1 MWSDA
6 LDALSGSL
14 RTLDLVIVGGYL
26 VLSLGL
32 GLALSRRSSR
42 DEFLMAGRSM
52 GRMTVGLSVM
62 ATLFSANSFVMY
74 PSTAYGDSLRIML
87 ASVAFLSTT
96 PLVIWVFI
104 PVYSKLN
111 CATAYEYLEQ
121 RFHVSVRCLASSLF
135 VVLRIAWMA
144 AATFA
149 ASVAI
154 SGISGLNQYLVI
166 VGLGVVAIIYTMFG
180 GLRAVMWTDVIQFFV
195 FVGTI
200 LFAAGLLV
208 SGTEGGA
215 SQIVDTY
222 FSGRERMVFDFRLD
236 PTIRFGT
243 FAILI
248 GSFLEGLSAYGA
260 DQVAVQRY
268 ISARDARTSQ
278 TGFVIAQVASLI
290 VMPGL
295 LAIGMGLFSYFHHN
309 PDMLSDVAIDEF
321 SNAANTKVEV
331 VRRRLAEAGAGSSNE
346 TIAEYYKTHPRE
358 LHADVVELGLN
369 DQALPRFVR
378 LKFPAGVVGLLVAAL
393 MAATMS
399 SVDSGIH
406 SITTALI
413 VDFRDRLVPGWRPK
427 TEAGEM
433 LVARA
438 MVVAIGAIAIVLA
451 CYVGQLGD
459 VFAVAKKT
467 VGAFAAPLLAVFVLG
482 LFVRR
487 ATATGVLLGTFAGAV
502 VTLWFTFAETFS
514 DWFSMWVFI
523 VGFVSSVVFSLLF
536 SMVPGLKLVAEAEQD
551 RTFWAVINAAPERS
565 PDEEASRE
573 ARPSESP

>member
-14 RTLDLVIVGGYL
+14 QTLDLIVVGGYL
-26 VLSLGL
+26 LLSLGL
-32 GLALSRRSSR
+32 GLALGRQSNR
-42 DEFLMAGRSM
+42 DEFLTAGGSM

-104 PVYSKLN
+104 PVYSKLK

-166 VGLGVVAIIYTMFG
+166 IGLGVVAIIYTMFG

-200 LFAAGLLV
+200 LFAAVLLV

-215 SQIVDTY
+215 SQIVETY
-222 FSGRERMVFDFRLD
+222 FSDRERMVFDFRLD

-278 TGFVIAQVASLI
+278 TGFLIAQAASLI

-321 SNAANTKVEV
+321 SNAENAKVEV
-331 VRRRLAEAGAGSSNE
+331 VRQRLSEAGAGSSNE
-346 TIAEYYKTHPRE
+346 AIAEYYKSHPRE

-413 VDFRDRLVPGWRPK
+413 VDFRDRLVPAWRPK

-433 LVARA
+433 LVARV
-438 MVVAIGAIAIVLA
+438 MVVVIGAIAIVLA
-451 CYVGQLGD
+451 CFVGQLGD

-487 ATATGVLLGTFAGAV
+487 ATAAGVLLGTFAGAV

-514 DWFSMWVFI
+514 DWFSMWVFV

-536 SMVPGLKLVAEAEQD
+536 SCVPGLSRTSTAGPD
-551 RTFWAVINAAPERS
+551 RTFWAVIRADEEDFSEAAP
-565 PDEEASRE
+565 
-573 ARPSESP
+573 SENP

>member
-14 RTLDLVIVGGYL
+14 QTLDLIVVGGYL
-26 VLSLGL
+26 LLSLGL
-32 GLALSRRSSR
+32 GLALGRQSNR
-42 DEFLMAGRSM
+42 DEFLTAGGSM

-104 PVYSKLN
+104 PVYSKLK

-166 VGLGVVAIIYTMFG
+166 IGLGVVAIVYTMFG

-200 LFAAGLLV
+200 LFAAVLLV

-215 SQIVDTY
+215 SQIVETY
-222 FSGRERMVFDFRLD
+222 FSDRERMVFDFRLD

-278 TGFVIAQVASLI
+278 TGFLIAQAASLI

-321 SNAANTKVEV
+321 SNAENAKVEV
-331 VRRRLAEAGAGSSNE
+331 VRQRLSEAGAGSSNE
-346 TIAEYYKTHPRE
+346 AIAEYYKSHPRE

-413 VDFRDRLVPGWRPK
+413 VDFRDRLVPAWRPK

-433 LVARA
+433 LVARV
-438 MVVAIGAIAIVLA
+438 MVGVIGAIAIVLA
-451 CYVGQLGD
+451 CFVGQLGD

-487 ATATGVLLGTFAGAV
+487 ATAAGVLLGTFAGAV

-514 DWFSMWVFI
+514 DWFSMWVFV

-536 SMVPGLKLVAEAEQD
+536 SCVPGLSRTSTAGPD
-551 RTFWAVINAAPERS
+551 RTFWAVIRADEEDFSEAAP
-565 PDEEASRE
+565 
-573 ARPSESP
+573 SENP

>member
-14 RTLDLVIVGGYL
+14 QTLDLIVVGGYL
-26 VLSLGL
+26 LLSLGL
-32 GLALSRRSSR
+32 GLALGRQSNR
-42 DEFLMAGRSM
+42 DEFLTAGGSM

-104 PVYSKLN
+104 PVYSKLK

-166 VGLGVVAIIYTMFG
+166 IGLGVVAIIYTMFG

-200 LFAAGLLV
+200 LFAAVLLV

-215 SQIVDTY
+215 SQIVETY
-222 FSGRERMVFDFRLD
+222 FSDRERMVFDFRLD

-278 TGFVIAQVASLI
+278 TGFLIAQAASLI

-321 SNAANTKVEV
+321 SNAENAKVEV
-331 VRRRLAEAGAGSSNE
+331 VRQRLSEAGAGSSNE
-346 TIAEYYKTHPRE
+346 AIAEYYKSHPRE

-378 LKFPAGVVGLLVAAL
+378 LKFPAGVVGLLL
-393 MAATMS
+393 S
-399 SVDSGIH
+399 LIH
-406 SITTALI
+406 I
-413 VDFRDRLVPGWRPK
+413 
-427 TEAGEM
+427 
-433 LVARA
+433 
-438 MVVAIGAIAIVLA
+438 
-451 CYVGQLGD
+451 
-459 VFAVAKKT
+459 
-467 VGAFAAPLLAVFVLG
+467 
-482 LFVRR
+482 
-487 ATATGVLLGTFAGAV
+487 
-502 VTLWFTFAETFS
+502 
-514 DWFSMWVFI
+514 
-523 VGFVSSVVFSLLF
+523 
-536 SMVPGLKLVAEAEQD
+536 
-551 RTFWAVINAAPERS
+551 
-565 PDEEASRE
+565 
-573 ARPSESP
+573 

>member
-1 MWSDA
+1 MWSNA

-14 RTLDLVIVGGYL
+14 QTLDLIVVGGYL
-26 VLSLGL
+26 LLSLGL
-32 GLALSRRSSR
+32 GLALGRQSNR
-42 DEFLMAGRSM
+42 DEFLTAGGSM

-104 PVYSKLN
+104 PVYSKLK

-166 VGLGVVAIIYTMFG
+166 IGLGVVAIVYTMFG

-200 LFAAGLLV
+200 LFAAVLLV

-278 TGFVIAQVASLI
+278 TGFLISQAASLI

-321 SNAANTKVEV
+321 SNAENAKVEV
-331 VRRRLAEAGAGSSNE
+331 VRQRLSEAGAGSSNE
-346 TIAEYYKTHPRE
+346 AIAEYYKSHPRE

-413 VDFRDRLVPGWRPK
+413 VDFRDRLVPEWRPK
-427 TEAGEM
+427 TESGEM
-433 LVARA
+433 LVARV
-438 MVVAIGAIAIVLA
+438 MVVVIGAIAIVLA
-451 CYVGQLGD
+451 CFVGQLGD

-487 ATATGVLLGTFAGAV
+487 ATAAGVLLGTFAGAV
-502 VTLWFTFAETFS
+502 VTLWFTFSETFS
-514 DWFSMWVFI
+514 DWFSMWVFV

-536 SMVPGLKLVAEAEQD
+536 SCVPGLSRTSSAGPD
-551 RTFWAVINAAPERS
+551 RTFWAVIRADEEDFSEAAP
-565 PDEEASRE
+565 
-573 ARPSESP
+573 SENP

>member
-14 RTLDLVIVGGYL
+14 QTLDLIVVGGYL
-26 VLSLGL
+26 LLSLGL
-32 GLALSRRSSR
+32 GLALGRQSNR
-42 DEFLMAGRSM
+42 DEFLTAGGSM

-104 PVYSKLN
+104 PVYSKLK

-166 VGLGVVAIIYTMFG
+166 IGLGVVAIVYTMFG

-200 LFAAGLLV
+200 LFAAVLLV

-278 TGFVIAQVASLI
+278 TGFLISQAASLI

-321 SNAANTKVEV
+321 SNAENAKVQV
-331 VRRRLAEAGAGSSNE
+331 VRQRLSDAGAGSSNE
-346 TIAEYYKTHPRE
+346 TIAEYYKSHPQE

-413 VDFRDRLVPGWRPK
+413 VDFRDRLVPAWRTK
-427 TEAGEM
+427 SEAGEM
-433 LVARA
+433 LVARV
-438 MVVAIGAIAIVLA
+438 MVVVIGAIAIVLA
-451 CYVGQLGD
+451 CFVGQLGD

-487 ATATGVLLGTFAGAV
+487 ATAAGVLLGTFAGAV

-514 DWFSMWVFI
+514 DWFSMWVFV

-536 SMVPGLKLVAEAEQD
+536 SCVPGLSRTSTAGPD
-551 RTFWAVINAAPERS
+551 RTFWAVIRADEEDFSEAAP
-565 PDEEASRE
+565 
-573 ARPSESP
+573 SENP

>member
-14 RTLDLVIVGGYL
+14 QTLDLIVVGGYL
-26 VLSLGL
+26 LLSLGL
-32 GLALSRRSSR
+32 GLALGRQSNR
-42 DEFLMAGRSM
+42 DEFLTAGGSM

-104 PVYSKLN
+104 PVYSKLK

-166 VGLGVVAIIYTMFG
+166 IGLGVVAIVYTMFG

-200 LFAAGLLV
+200 LFAAVLLV

-278 TGFVIAQVASLI
+278 TGFLISQAASLI

-321 SNAANTKVEV
+321 SNAENAKVQV
-331 VRRRLAEAGAGSSNE
+331 VRQRLSDAGAGSSNE
-346 TIAEYYKTHPRE
+346 TIAEYYKSHPRE

-413 VDFRDRLVPGWRPK
+413 VDFRDRLVPAWRPK

-433 LVARA
+433 LVARV
-438 MVVAIGAIAIVLA
+438 MVVVIGAIAIVLA
-451 CYVGQLGD
+451 CFVGQLGD

-487 ATATGVLLGTFAGAV
+487 ATAAGVLLGTFAGAV

-514 DWFSMWVFI
+514 DWFSMWVFV

-536 SMVPGLKLVAEAEQD
+536 SCVPGLSRTSTAGPD
-551 RTFWAVINAAPERS
+551 RTFWAVIRADEGDFSEAAP
-565 PDEEASRE
+565 
-573 ARPSESP
+573 SENP

>member
-42 DEFLMAGRSM
+42 DDFLIAGRSM

-74 PSTAYGDSLRIML
+74 PSIAYGDSLRIML

-111 CATAYEYLEQ
+111 CVTAYEYLEQ

-268 ISARDARTSQ
+268 ISARDTRTSQ

-295 LAIGMGLFSYFHHN
+295 LVIGMGLFSYFHHN

-321 SNAANTKVEV
+321 SNATNTKVEV

-438 MVVAIGAIAIVLA
+438 MVVVIGTIAIVLA

-551 RTFWAVINAAPERS
+551 RTFWAVINAAPELS
-565 PDEEASRE
+565 PDEEASQE
-573 ARPSESP
+573 TRPSESP

>member
-1 MWSDA
+1 MLSEGLGA
-6 LDALSGSL
+6 LVGSL
-14 RTLDLVIVGGYL
+14 RGLDLVVIGGYL
-26 VLSLGL
+26 VVSLGL
-32 GLALSRRSSR
+32 GLALRGQSNR
-42 DEFLMAGRSM
+42 DEFLTAGRSM
-52 GRMTVGLSVM
+52 GRITVGLSVM

-87 ASVAFLSTT
+87 AGAAFLATT

-111 CATAYEYLEQ
+111 CATAYEYLEH

-135 VVLRIAWMA
+135 VILRIAWMA

-154 SGISGLNQYLVI
+154 SGISGLDQYLVI

-180 GLRAVMWTDVIQFFV
+180 GLKAVMWTDVLQFFV
-195 FVGTI
+195 FFGTI
-200 LFAAGLLV
+200 LFAAALLV

-215 SQIVDTY
+215 SKIFDTY
-222 FSGRERMVFDFRLD
+222 FSDRDRLVFDFRLD

-248 GSFLEGLSAYGA
+248 GSFLEGLSAFGA

-268 ISARDARTSQ
+268 LSAKDTRTSQ
-278 TGFVIAQVASLI
+278 TGFVISQLAMLI

-321 SNAANTKVEV
+321 RNPENGKVAV
-331 VRRRLAEAGAGSSNE
+331 VRARLAEAGAGSGDAA
-346 TIAEYYKTHPRE
+346 IAEYYSTHPRE

-369 DQALPRFVR
+369 DQVLPRFVR

-406 SITTALI
+406 SITTALLI
-413 VDFRDRLVPGWRPK
+413 DFRDRLAPGLRPK

-433 LVARA
+433 LVARV
-438 MVVAIGAIAIVLA
+438 MVVVIGVLVITLA
-451 CYVGQLGD
+451 CFVGELGD

-467 VGAFAAPLLAVFVLG
+467 VGAFAAPLLSVFVLG

-502 VTLWFTFAETFS
+502 VTLWFTFSDTFS
-514 DWFSMWVFI
+514 DWFSMWVFV
-523 VGFVSSVVFSLLF
+523 VGFVSSVVFSLGF
-536 SMVPGLKLVAEAEQD
+536 SFIPKLELVPGSDQD
-551 RTFWAVINAAPERS
+551 HTFWAVVRGDSVDTRES
-565 PDEEASRE
+565 EEGSGGSGSR
-573 ARPSESP
+573 

>member
-1 MWSDA
+1 MWSNA

-14 RTLDLVIVGGYL
+14 QTLDLIVVGGYL
-26 VLSLGL
+26 LLSLGL
-32 GLALSRRSSR
+32 GLALGRQSHR
-42 DEFLMAGRSM
+42 DEFLTAGGSM

-104 PVYSKLN
+104 PVYSKLK

-166 VGLGVVAIIYTMFG
+166 IGLGVVAIIYTMFG

-200 LFAAGLLV
+200 LFAAVLLV

-222 FSGRERMVFDFRLD
+222 FSGRERMVCDFRLD

-278 TGFVIAQVASLI
+278 TGFLIAQAASLI

-321 SNAANTKVEV
+321 SNAENAKVEV
-331 VRRRLAEAGAGSSNE
+331 VRQRLSEAGAGRSNE
-346 TIAEYYKTHPRE
+346 AIAEYYKSHPRE

-413 VDFRDRLVPGWRPK
+413 VDFRDRLVPAWRPK

-433 LVARA
+433 LVARV
-438 MVVAIGAIAIVLA
+438 MVVVIGAIAIVLA
-451 CYVGQLGD
+451 CFVGQLGD

-487 ATATGVLLGTFAGAV
+487 ATAAGVLLGTFAGAV
-502 VTLWFTFAETFS
+502 VTLWFTFSETFS
-514 DWFSMWVFI
+514 DWFSMWVFV

-536 SMVPGLKLVAEAEQD
+536 SCVPGLSRTSTAGPD
-551 RTFWAVINAAPERS
+551 RTFWAVIRADEEDFSEAAP
-565 PDEEASRE
+565 
-573 ARPSESP
+573 SENP

>member
-14 RTLDLVIVGGYL
+14 QTLDLIVVGGYL
-26 VLSLGL
+26 LLSLGL
-32 GLALSRRSSR
+32 GLALGRQSNR
-42 DEFLMAGRSM
+42 DEFLTAGGSM

-104 PVYSKLN
+104 PVYSKLK

-166 VGLGVVAIIYTMFG
+166 IGLGVVAIVYTMFG

-200 LFAAGLLV
+200 LFAAVLLV

-278 TGFVIAQVASLI
+278 TGFLISQAASLI

-321 SNAANTKVEV
+321 SNAENAKVQV
-331 VRRRLAEAGAGSSNE
+331 VRQRLSDAGAGSSNE
-346 TIAEYYKTHPRE
+346 TIAEYYKSHPQE

-413 VDFRDRLVPGWRPK
+413 VDFRDRLVPAWRPK

-433 LVARA
+433 LVARV
-438 MVVAIGAIAIVLA
+438 MVVVIGAIAIVLA
-451 CYVGQLGD
+451 CFVGQLGD

-487 ATATGVLLGTFAGAV
+487 ATAAGVLLGTFAGAV

-514 DWFSMWVFI
+514 DWFSMWVFF

-536 SMVPGLKLVAEAEQD
+536 SCVPGLSRTSTAGPD
-551 RTFWAVINAAPERS
+551 RTFWAVIRADEEDFSEAAP
-565 PDEEASRE
+565 
-573 ARPSESP
+573 SENP

>member
-14 RTLDLVIVGGYL
+14 QTLDLIVVGGYL
-26 VLSLGL
+26 LLSLGL
-32 GLALSRRSSR
+32 GLALGRQSNR
-42 DEFLMAGRSM
+42 DEFLTAGGSM

-104 PVYSKLN
+104 PVYSKLK

-166 VGLGVVAIIYTMFG
+166 IGLGVVAIIYTMFG

-200 LFAAGLLV
+200 LFAAVLLV

-215 SQIVDTY
+215 SQIVETY
-222 FSGRERMVFDFRLD
+222 FSDRERMVFDFRLD

-278 TGFVIAQVASLI
+278 TGFLISQAASLI

-321 SNAANTKVEV
+321 SNAENAKVQV
-331 VRRRLAEAGAGSSNE
+331 VRQRLSDAGAGSSNE
-346 TIAEYYKTHPRE
+346 TIAEYYKSHPQE

-413 VDFRDRLVPGWRPK
+413 VDFRDRLVPAWRPK

-433 LVARA
+433 LVARV
-438 MVVAIGAIAIVLA
+438 MVVVIGAIAIVLA
-451 CYVGQLGD
+451 CFVGQLGD

-487 ATATGVLLGTFAGAV
+487 ATAAGVLLGTFAGAV

-514 DWFSMWVFI
+514 DWFSMWVFV

-536 SMVPGLKLVAEAEQD
+536 SCVPGLSRTSSAGPD
-551 RTFWAVINAAPERS
+551 RTFWAVIRADEEDFSEAAP
-565 PDEEASRE
+565 
-573 ARPSESP
+573 SENP

>member
-14 RTLDLVIVGGYL
+14 QTLDLIVVGGYL
-26 VLSLGL
+26 LLSLGL
-32 GLALSRRSSR
+32 GLALGRQSNR
-42 DEFLMAGRSM
+42 DEFLTAGGSM

-104 PVYSKLN
+104 PVYSKLK

-166 VGLGVVAIIYTMFG
+166 IGLGVVAIIYTMFG

-200 LFAAGLLV
+200 LFAAVLLV

-222 FSGRERMVFDFRLD
+222 FSDRERMVFDFRLD

-278 TGFVIAQVASLI
+278 TGFLIAQAASLI

-321 SNAANTKVEV
+321 SNAENAKVEV
-331 VRRRLAEAGAGSSNE
+331 VRERLSEAGAGSSNE
-346 TIAEYYKTHPRE
+346 AIAEYYKSHPRE

-413 VDFRDRLVPGWRPK
+413 VDFRDRLVPAWRPK

-433 LVARA
+433 LVARV
-438 MVVAIGAIAIVLA
+438 MVVVIGAIAIVLA
-451 CYVGQLGD
+451 CFVGQLGD

-487 ATATGVLLGTFAGAV
+487 ATAAGVLLGTFAGAV
-502 VTLWFTFAETFS
+502 VTLWFTFSETFS
-514 DWFSMWVFI
+514 DWFSMWVFV

-536 SMVPGLKLVAEAEQD
+536 SFVPGLTWTAEPEKD
-551 RTFWAVINAAPERS
+551 RTFWGVIRADEEVVSEAAP
-565 PDEEASRE
+565 
-573 ARPSESP
+573 SENP